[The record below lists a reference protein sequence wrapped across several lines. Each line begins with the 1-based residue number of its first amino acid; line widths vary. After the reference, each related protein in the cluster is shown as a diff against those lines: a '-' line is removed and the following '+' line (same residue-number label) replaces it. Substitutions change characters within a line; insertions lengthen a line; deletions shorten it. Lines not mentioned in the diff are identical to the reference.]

1 MKLGVNVDS
10 VTTRIFKYYQNGM
23 RFYEQDIFDNEP
35 NGKYRSWYPSGK
47 KFAVGNYINGELFG
61 KWSWYGD
68 DGFLDSVRTY
78 NEDIL
83 NGVYIDYFNNG
94 KPQIIIG
101 YLNNKKHG
109 VYKEYDKNGN
119 KISIGEYHKDIPH
132 SKWIWWKDK
141 VKIREINYENGLKN
155 GSMPTYREWKNT
167 TLKNNWGFQ

>member
-1 MKLGVNVDS
+1 MTKFVNTIIIFFALFLFSCASNTQILDRYNNGQKKLIREYKIMKSGVNVDS
-10 VTTRIFKYYQNGM
+10 ATTRIFKYYPNGM

-101 YLNNKKHG
+101 YLSN
-109 VYKEYDKNGN
+109 
-119 KISIGEYHKDIPH
+119 I
-132 SKWIWWKDK
+132 
-141 VKIREINYENGLKN
+141 
-155 GSMPTYREWKNT
+155 
-167 TLKNNWGFQ
+167 